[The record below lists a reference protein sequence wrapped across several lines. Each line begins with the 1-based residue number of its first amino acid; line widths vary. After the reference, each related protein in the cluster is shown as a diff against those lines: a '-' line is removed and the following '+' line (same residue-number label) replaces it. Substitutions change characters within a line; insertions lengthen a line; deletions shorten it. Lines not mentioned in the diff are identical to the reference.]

1 MQTQIKVDKYLK
13 PIQDIKKKTAQA
25 HSASQLDTLKPSVR
39 AVSKALDTMVN
50 KNRPL
55 EKRILRNKQQSHHI
69 FTPAMTSP

>member
-13 PIQDIKKKTAQA
+13 PIQDIKKKTAQE
-25 HSASQLDTLKPSVR
+25 HSASQLDTLKLSVR

-55 EKRILRNKQQSHHI
+55 EKTLRNKQQSHHI